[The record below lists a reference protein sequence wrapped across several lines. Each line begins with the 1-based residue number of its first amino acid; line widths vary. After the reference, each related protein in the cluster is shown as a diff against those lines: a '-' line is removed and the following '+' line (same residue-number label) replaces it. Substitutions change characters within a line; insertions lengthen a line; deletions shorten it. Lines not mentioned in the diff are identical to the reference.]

1 MSSKVLNFINAN
13 KKSTPNKSIKD
24 VFTFG
29 KHKGKTYQEVF
40 DIDKPYICWIL
51 QADTKYYSRAQLYYT
66 KILDGK

>member
-1 MSSKVLNFINAN
+1 MSSNVLNFINAN

-51 QADTKYYSRAQLYYT
+51 QADSKYYSRAQLYYT